1 MEWINNFFIQE
12 PFFFVIPVVIII
24 GVFACA
30 AYRAQIKHV
39 ERIKKIDERY
49 RIETNSKTS
58 SDR

>member
-24 GVFACA
+24 GVFVCA